1 MRSFL
6 ILMRVQLHAL
16 ACSLMPHK
24 RRFSTALTVLAG
36 IALVGLAALYLVLL
50 GITLISF
57 GLEAAIP
64 AFAVAL
70 SALAG
75 VIFTFLK
82 ANGTLFGLAD
92 FDLVM
97 SLPVPLR
104 TVVAS
109 RVTALY
115 ASATLI
121 GAIASVPLWAV
132 YLVFASFSSWAVV
145 CAVLSVL
152 LAPAI
157 PTALATFL
165 AFGVSALA
173 SRFRHANLVYIVI
186 SLIAFTAI
194 MVVVYGYSFSAG
206 ANKGDASAE
215 QLAGGLAAISGLL
228 NLGWPPAS
236 WMGSAVVEG
245 SVLGLGAFTATS
257 IAIPALALEIMQRNY
272 FAINAAL
279 TARVRA
285 RALTA
290 GELRARTERAGSPF
304 KALVLKEYRTLL
316 GIPSYA
322 FNCLF
327 GYLFMLV
334 IAVALSVI
342 GLKEILLS
350 GAVDG
355 VEIGAAEYDAVS
367 GLVVNL
373 LPWFFVFCAIMCP
386 SAACSISI
394 EGKSSWICA
403 TAPLPQRVILGAKLA
418 SNAVPVAATIA
429 VSALVLFASGQVDAL
444 GAACVLVTGFGGFFL
459 MVNIGL
465 SSDVRKPNFSW
476 TTPNDVVKRGF
487 PIMIVVL
494 GGMVLAFGGGA
505 LSFVISLNLG
515 VVAGIA
521 WNLGVGIVSAVAGW
535 LIFRHTCRVA
545 TSYLTR

>member
-97 SLPVPLR
+97 SLPVPRR

-115 ASATLI
+115 ASATLM

-132 YLVFASFSSWAVV
+132 YLVFASFSPWAVV

-206 ANKGDASAE
+206 EGDAE

-228 NLGWPPAS
+228 SLGWPPAS

-272 FAINAAL
+272 LAINAAL

-334 IAVALSVI
+334 IAVALSVV

-476 TTPNDVVKRGF
+476 TTPNDVVKRDF

-521 WNLGVGIVSAVAGW
+521 WNLGVGIVGAVAGW

-545 TSYLTR
+545 TSYLTK